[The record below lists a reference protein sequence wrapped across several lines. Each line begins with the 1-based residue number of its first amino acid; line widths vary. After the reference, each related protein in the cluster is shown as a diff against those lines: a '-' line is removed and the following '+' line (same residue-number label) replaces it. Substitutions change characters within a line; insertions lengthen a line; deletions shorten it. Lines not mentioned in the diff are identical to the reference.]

1 MRASATKLDWRQHTR
16 NSWSANVTAELS
28 ISVGRD
34 ARWRRFGRTEPF
46 PWNVEVFG
54 NRWAAKRTY
63 DSLEAAQLAAE
74 RIAVRFAKKLIRR
87 LKLSKTTCEI

>member
-1 MRASATKLDWRQHTR
+1 MRASTVKLDWRQHTR
-16 NSWSANVTAELS
+16 NSWSANVTADLG

-34 ARWRRFGRTEPF
+34 ARWRRAGRTEPF

-74 RIAVRFAKKLIRR
+74 RIAARFAKKLIRR